1 MAKPSE
7 SAPASPPQD
16 SEQTLLS
23 HLIELRA
30 RLIASL
36 VGVGAVF
43 LALSAFSNDIYTFM
57 AQPLLKLL
65 PGHATMIATEVAAPF
80 VAPFKLTFVV
90 ALFVAMPWVLYQI
103 WRFVAPGLYLHEQR
117 LIVPLLV
124 SSTGLFYLGTA
135 FAYYIVFP
143 TLFAFFT
150 STAPEGVTVMTDI
163 DKYLDFILSMF
174 VAFGVAFE
182 IPVATVLLVWVGILS
197 REQLKTFRPY
207 VIVICFIVAALL
219 TPPDVMSQC
228 MLAIPMWFLYEA
240 GMIACRWL
248 PTRDEDPE
256 PGTIINPRATGGY
269 DDEPP
274 HTPE

>member
-1 MAKPSE
+1 MANPSVSE
-7 SAPASPPQD
+7 PAPPPED
-16 SEQTLLS
+16 REQTLLS
-23 HLIELRA
+23 HLIELRS

-43 LALSAFSNDIYTFM
+43 LVLSAFANDIYTFM

-65 PGHATMIATEVAAPF
+65 PGHTTMIATEVAAPF

-90 ALFVAMPWVLYQI
+90 ALFVAMPWVLYQV

-124 SSTGLFYLGTA
+124 SSTALFYLGIA

-150 STAPEGVTVMTDI
+150 ATAPEGVTVMTDI

>member
-1 MAKPSE
+1 MANPSA
-7 SAPASPPQD
+7 SDPAPPPQD
-16 SEQTLLS
+16 REQTLLS
-23 HLIELRA
+23 HLIELRS

-36 VGVGAVF
+36 LGVALVF
-43 LALSAFSNDIYTFM
+43 LAMSGFANDIYTFM
-57 AQPLLKLL
+57 AKPLIRLL

-80 VAPFKLTFVV
+80 VAPFKLTFVA

-124 SSTGLFYLGTA
+124 SSTGLFYLGVA

-143 TLFAFFT
+143 ALFAFFT
-150 STAPEGVTVMTDI
+150 TTAPQGVTVMTDI

-182 IPVATVLLVWVGILS
+182 IPVATVLLVWVGVLS
-197 REQLKTFRPY
+197 PDQLKSFRPY

-240 GMIACRWL
+240 GIIASRWL
-248 PTRDEDPE
+248 PNREATATSRQV
-256 PGTIINPRATGGY
+256 INPRATGGY
-269 DDEPP
+269 DEEPRDP
-274 HTPE
+274 PE